1 MGLWVSALLHQIGD
15 RGAKDE
21 SRKYPQRNYAIFLD
35 EDQSLRA
42 SDPLPSVDEIT
53 YFVGS
58 IVSVGELAPQSCIM
72 AIAYLSRIRAKL
84 HIHLL
89 NWRRVVLSTLILGCK
104 VWEEHPVFN
113 TDFNE
118 LFPEMSGK
126 LLGQLEK
133 YLLNLLRFNVGLT
146 GAEYAKY
153 YFELRDMSPAAFA
166 AHDNP
171 LTDDEIQRLEERSS
185 DAARWQPQQRT
196 PAASQSANYGSS
208 QQKKKRGELVVEQA
222 PTDPNSLVKQASSKL
237 GRWGGQPDASAADDS
252 LKLPSGGHDD
262 DDDDD
267 DDDEDDEA
275 AEESFSEEEDDD

>member
-1 MGLWVSALLHQIGD
+1 MKSNVP
-15 RGAKDE
+15 GAPNQDE
-21 SRKYPQRNYAIFLD
+21 SLQPD
-35 EDQSLRA
+35 
-42 SDPLPSVDEIT
+42 DPLPSVDEIT

-58 IVSVGELAPQSCIM
+58 IVGVGELAPQSCIM
-72 AIAYLSRIRAKL
+72 AIAYLSRIRPKL

-89 NWRRVVLSTLILGCK
+89 NWRRVVLSSLILGCK

-133 YLLNLLRFNVGLT
+133 HLLNLLRFNVGLT
-146 GAEYAKY
+146 GSEYAKY

-185 DAARWQPQQRT
+185 DAAVSHASCVRRLHSIVCLFVI
-196 PAASQSANYGSS
+196 AAMATCRSSAGVITVGKLWRAPEKARRVGGGRDTERSEYT
-208 QQKKKRGELVVEQA
+208 GEGGVVKVGPMEQGA
-222 PTDPNSLVKQASSKL
+222 
-237 GRWGGQPDASAADDS
+237 GRVDGR
-252 LKLPSGGHDD
+252 
-262 DDDDD
+262 
-267 DDDEDDEA
+267 
-275 AEESFSEEEDDD
+275 

>member
-1 MGLWVSALLHQIGD
+1 MWRFIVPVVFLLVQ
-15 RGAKDE
+15 DE
-21 SRKYPQRNYAIFLD
+21 SLQPD
-35 EDQSLRA
+35 
-42 SDPLPSVDEIT
+42 DPLPSVDEIT

-58 IVSVGELAPQSCIM
+58 IVGVGELAPQSCIM
-72 AIAYLSRIRAKL
+72 AIAYLSRIRPKL

-89 NWRRVVLSTLILGCK
+89 NWRRVTLSSLILGCK

-133 YLLNLLRFNVGLT
+133 TLLNLLRFNVGLT
-146 GAEYAKY
+146 GSEYAKY

-185 DAARWQPQQRT
+185 DAAVRNQMIVISSVIDVFPFSLFISAMATCSSCTCCIAIGQLWSAPEEAWRT
-196 PAASQSANYGSS
+196 GCRRDS
-208 QQKKKRGELVVEQA
+208 KRSEFIGESGVVEIGPMEQRA
-222 PTDPNSLVKQASSKL
+222 GLVGG
-237 GRWGGQPDASAADDS
+237 GRLVG
-252 LKLPSGGHDD
+252 
-262 DDDDD
+262 
-267 DDDEDDEA
+267 
-275 AEESFSEEEDDD
+275 AERRQSRRERRR

>member
-1 MGLWVSALLHQIGD
+1 MKIKKLIKKKKINVIKPPGLVSCCQ
-15 RGAKDE
+15 DE
-21 SRKYPQRNYAIFLD
+21 SLQPG
-35 EDQSLRA
+35 
-42 SDPLPSVDEIT
+42 DPLPSVDEIT

-58 IVSVGELAPQSCIM
+58 IVGVGELAPQSCIM
-72 AIAYLSRIRAKL
+72 AIAYLSRIRPKL

-89 NWRRVVLSTLILGCK
+89 NWRRVVLSSLILGCK

-133 YLLNLLRFNVGLT
+133 HLLNLLRFNVGLT
-146 GAEYAKY
+146 GSEYAKY

-185 DAARWQPQQRT
+185 DAAV
-196 PAASQSANYGSS
+196 S
-208 QQKKKRGELVVEQA
+208 LVVFMLYVCVWYVSHVGDHCSDGNQSLEHRRRRNR
-222 PTDPNSLVKQASSKL
+222 PTMAHIRRSEAS
-237 GRWGGQPDASAADDS
+237 WW
-252 LKLPSGGHDD
+252 
-262 DDDDD
+262 
-267 DDDEDDEA
+267 
-275 AEESFSEEEDDD
+275 

>member
-1 MGLWVSALLHQIGD
+1 
-15 RGAKDE
+15 
-21 SRKYPQRNYAIFLD
+21 
-35 EDQSLRA
+35 
-42 SDPLPSVDEIT
+42 LPSVDEIT

-58 IVSVGELAPQSCIM
+58 IVGVGELAPQSCIM
-72 AIAYLSRIRAKL
+72 AIAYLSRIRPKL

-89 NWRRVVLSTLILGCK
+89 NWRRVVLSSLILGCK

-133 YLLNLLRFNVGLT
+133 HLLNLLRFNVGLT
-146 GAEYAKY
+146 GSEYAKY

-185 DAARWQPQQRT
+185 DAAV
-196 PAASQSANYGSS
+196 S
-208 QQKKKRGELVVEQA
+208 LVVFMLYVCVWYVSHVGDHCSDGNQSLEHRRRRNR
-222 PTDPNSLVKQASSKL
+222 PTMAHIRRSEAS
-237 GRWGGQPDASAADDS
+237 WW
-252 LKLPSGGHDD
+252 
-262 DDDDD
+262 
-267 DDDEDDEA
+267 
-275 AEESFSEEEDDD
+275 